1 MACSP
6 CSRGAPADEAIPWG
20 SLSKP
25 ARLAWPLLIPLLSVA
40 GALRLNSG
48 GSGHLAVLATLVVII
63 LLVAGFLFAPWCD
76 DSLLVVIVFAAALA
90 MMWSFSLRGD
100 LVYGFDISSEYYSLN
115 QTVTSGIWHTSHRN
129 DAYGAMLS
137 VTVCLPSC
145 TSCPACPRCSSSR
158 SSTR

>member
-1 MACSP
+1 MLAW
-6 CSRGAPADEAIPWG
+6 RVGRDQIPWG
-20 SLSKP
+20 ELSNP

-63 LLVAGFLFAPWCD
+63 LLVAAFLFAPWCD
-76 DSLLVVIVFAAALA
+76 DSLLVVIVVAAALA

-115 QTVTSGIWHTSHRN
+115 QSVTSGVWHTSVARR
-129 DAYGAMLS
+129 
-137 VTVCLPSC
+137 T
-145 TSCPACPRCSSSR
+145 
-158 SSTR
+158 